1 MTRFVNTFG
10 RYLRQKY
17 GEKVHKLSVNAS
29 FTCPNRDGTKGIGGC
44 TFCNNA
50 SFSPASTQSGEIA
63 DQISNAKEKVIART
77 GANKFIAYFQS
88 YSNTYGS
95 PADLKH
101 YYDEALA
108 QPSVIG
114 LAVGTRPDCVPEPV
128 LELLASYQEQGYE
141 VWLELGLQS
150 SFDNTLETIN
160 RGHDFAAY
168 VDALQ
173 RARKHGLKLCTHL
186 IMGLPGE
193 EPEDTLISFD
203 KVVELGVDAIKVH
216 PLHIVKGTQ
225 LARQWRKGE
234 VKELT
239 MEAYTDVLAEIIRRA
254 PEHLLFH
261 RLTGS
266 GERQYLLSP
275 EWASKKWDV
284 LGTLYK
290 KLDTGKN
297 TTAQKVVIKCSKAGR
312 NPV

>member
-29 FTCPNRDGTKGIGGC
+29 FTCPNRDGSKGIGGC

-50 SFSPASTQSGEIA
+50 SFSPASTETGEIS

-95 PADLKH
+95 PKDLKR
-101 YYDEALA
+101 YYDEALS
-108 QPSVIG
+108 QPDVIG

-128 LELLASYQEQGYE
+128 LELLASYQEKGYE

-150 SFDNTLETIN
+150 SFDKTLETIN
-160 RGHDFAAY
+160 RGHGFAEYA
-168 VDALQ
+168 DAVL
-173 RARKHGLKLCTHL
+173 RAKKHGLKLCTHL

-193 EPEDTLISFD
+193 EPDDTLVSFD
-203 KVVELGVDAIKVH
+203 KVIELGIDAIKIH

-225 LARQWRKGE
+225 LARQWRKGG
-234 VKELT
+234 VRELT
-239 MEAYTDVLAEIIRRA
+239 MESYTDVLAEIIRRA
-254 PEHLLFH
+254 PDDLLFH

-266 GERQYLLSP
+266 GEHQYLLSP
-275 EWASKKWDV
+275 DWAGHKWQT
-284 LGTLYK
+284 LGMLYK
-290 KLDTGKN
+290 KLEEN
-297 TTAQKVVIKCSKAGR
+297 CQIS
-312 NPV
+312 N